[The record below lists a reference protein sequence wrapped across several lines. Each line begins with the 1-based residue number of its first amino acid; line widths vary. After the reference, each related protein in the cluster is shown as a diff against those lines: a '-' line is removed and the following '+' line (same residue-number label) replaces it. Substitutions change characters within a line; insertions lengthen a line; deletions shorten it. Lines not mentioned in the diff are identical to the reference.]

1 VDITLKKVGEI
12 KNMAEACPWGEK
24 LDFAEI
30 LLNDERNSVKK
41 IGEKM
46 IKDVLN
52 RAREEARLAQMWQ
65 IEDEIRQK
73 GYEIICGCD
82 EVGRGPLAGP
92 VVAAA
97 VILPRDVMLWGI
109 NDSKKISEKK
119 REELDE
125 QIRDKAIAIGIA
137 EISAQ
142 VIDEMNILEASRL
155 AMVQAVSNLNKKVD
169 FVMID
174 GLENP
179 RMKEWPQQA
188 VVKGDGKCIS
198 IAAASIVAKVY
209 RDKLM
214 VEMAKKYPQFGFEE
228 NKGYG
233 TKKHYAALKEF
244 GPCEI
249 HRRSFDLKLY

>member
-1 VDITLKKVGEI
+1 MDITLKKVGEI
-12 KNMAEACPWGEK
+12 KNMAEACPWEEK
-24 LDFAEI
+24 LAFAEI

-46 IKDVLN
+46 IKDALN
-52 RAREEARLAQMWQ
+52 RVKEEARLEQMWQ
-65 IEDEIRQK
+65 IEDEIRQM
-73 GYEIICGCD
+73 GYEVVCGCD

-97 VILPRDVMLWGI
+97 VILPRDVKLWGI

-119 REELDE
+119 REELDA
-125 QIRDKAIAIGIA
+125 QIRDQAIAIGIA
-137 EISAQ
+137 EVSAQ
-142 VIDEMNILEASRL
+142 VIDEVNILEASRL
-155 AMVQAVSNLNKKVD
+155 AMVQAVRNLEKKVN
-169 FVMID
+169 FVIID

-179 RMKEWPQQA
+179 RMREWPQKA
-188 VVKGDGKCIS
+188 IVKGDGKCIS

-214 VEMAKKYPQFGFEE
+214 VELAKKYPQYGLEE

-233 TKKHYAALKEF
+233 TQKHYAALKEF

-249 HRRSFDLKLY
+249 HRRSFDLKL

>member
-52 RAREEARLAQMWQ
+52 RAREEACLAQMWQ

-198 IAAASIVAKVY
+198 IAAASVVAKVS
-209 RDKLM
+209 RDRLM
-214 VEMAKKYPQFGFEE
+214 CEYAERYPQYELDKHKGYPTAKHYELIKKYGIADF
-228 NKGYG
+228 
-233 TKKHYAALKEF
+233 
-244 GPCEI
+244 
-249 HRRSFDLKLY
+249 